1 MSNYLYEARLPTIN
15 TDKSFLS
22 LLALYIL
29 IDEYSMFAMLNP
41 NLDKEFLVP
50 DTLPHIFHL
59 SHSCYLA
66 KYKLFWL

>member
-1 MSNYLYEARLPTIN
+1 MSNYLFEARLPTIN

-41 NLDKEFLVP
+41 NLDKDFLMP
-50 DTLPHIFHL
+50 DMLPHIFHL
-59 SHSCYLA
+59 SHSYYLA